1 MINDSL
7 AFAIVK
13 PEKLTPTE
21 IKIWNTKDIIIN
33 VIGGLPNCVK
43 NIVISEILEENVDST
58 TLAYWQP
65 DEGRIVILR
74 TLLSSE
80 VNFIGVLLHELAHAI
95 SSAKDETREF
105 EDELSNLLGYLG
117 QQIVRMVSDD
127 KKKIKKPD
135 RSKSGFASV
144 NLTCKCV
151 DCFGEKFDYDHN
163 KTIVKCKKCG
173 REYCG
178 GYTELVQLN
187 RVFIKQNG
195 IDSYKE
201 EMSKRLTKILFK

>member
-127 KKKIKKPD
+127 KKKIK
-135 RSKSGFASV
+135 
-144 NLTCKCV
+144 
-151 DCFGEKFDYDHN
+151 
-163 KTIVKCKKCG
+163 IG
-173 REYCG
+173 RAH
-178 GYTELVQLN
+178 V
-187 RVFIKQNG
+187 
-195 IDSYKE
+195 
-201 EMSKRLTKILFK
+201 